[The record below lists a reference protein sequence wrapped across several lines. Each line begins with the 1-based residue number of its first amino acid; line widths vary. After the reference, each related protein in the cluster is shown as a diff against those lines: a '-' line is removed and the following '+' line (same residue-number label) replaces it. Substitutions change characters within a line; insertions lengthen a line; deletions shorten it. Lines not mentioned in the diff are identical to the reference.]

1 MDDKSLA
8 RAVAADLGP
17 DVLAAVDNPRPTR
30 AFGLTEAGF
39 VIALAQVAIQLWSAK
54 RDRALLV
61 LALAEGLDE
70 KPELAN
76 QLDPE
81 RRLGIVAR
89 MVNKLIPESWGA
101 SPSIIA
107 DKRPGRTEPRT
118 KQEWLVDWT
127 GYTPVGND
135 SARAMN
141 APVLMPFADMD
152 NWIVYK
158 PIHWTPPAGAP
169 GNLPPVVT
177 VPMGF
182 VSDLATIPD
191 YFWWALPPTGRHG
204 HAAILHDWLY
214 WEQRY
219 PRAVADRVFE
229 VAMAELNVQPP
240 LRKAMW
246 AAVRVGGSKFWDEV
260 PAEKRSGGSRVLKR
274 MPETPVTFAEWKTN
288 PDVFA

>member
-1 MDDKSLA
+1 MDDKELA
-8 RAVAADLGP
+8 RLVAADLGE
-17 DVLAAVDNPRPTR
+17 DVLKAVENPEATR

-39 VIALAQVAIQLWSAK
+39 ILAAAQLAIQAWSA
-54 RDRALLV
+54 RQDRALLV

-89 MVNKLIPESWGA
+89 MVNKLIPECWGA

-107 DKRPGRTEPRT
+107 DKRLGKAEPRT
-118 KQEWLVDWT
+118 KQEWLTDWT
-127 GYTPVGND
+127 GYGDNT
-135 SARAMN
+135 RAMS

-158 PIHWTPPAGAP
+158 PIHWTPPANAP
-169 GNLPPVVT
+169 GNLPRSVS
-177 VPMGF
+177 VPKGF
-182 VSDLATIPD
+182 VSDLATVPQ
-191 YFWWALPPTGRHG
+191 YFWWALPPTGRYG

-214 WEQRY
+214 WEQGVS
-219 PRAVADRVFE
+219 RAVADKVFD
-229 VAMAELNVQPP
+229 VAMAEMHVDAA

-246 AAVRVGGSKFWDEV
+246 AAVRVGGGPNWQEATK
-260 PAEKRSGGSRVLKR
+260 EKKQRKSRVLKR
-274 MPETPVTFAEWKTN
+274 MPETPVTYAEWKTN